1 MAATSRRGEA
11 KSPFHWA
18 LLAGQAV
25 HIAFCGAH
33 SGFSEIVLPVIE
45 IVVMPPLLWAAR
57 SSNQA
62 AMPRHG
68 GGFLADPKL
77 KGSEAVIGGANPR
90 W

>member
-1 MAATSRRGEA
+1 
-11 KSPFHWA
+11 
-18 LLAGQAV
+18 
-25 HIAFCGAH
+25 
-33 SGFSEIVLPVIE
+33 VLPVIE